1 MRTSILRGALIAAT
15 LMGCAATASAQPMRS
30 KSIDVLYV
38 APKDAA
44 LKPVYD
50 YVKSTR
56 ALEKMQDLLSALRL
70 PRRLLIKADGCNGE
84 SNAWYE
90 DSAVTI
96 CYEFLDEIWRNSS
109 GKSTPAGIAAIDT
122 VVGPFVD
129 VVLHEVGHAVFD
141 FWQTP
146 LFGREE
152 DAADQFSAY
161 IVLQLGKDEARRL
174 ILGNAY
180 QYKSDLQTGSVP
192 VALKKFA
199 DVHGTP
205 QQRFFN
211 VLCLAYGADSKL
223 FADIV
228 ESGFLP
234 KDRSEGCEDEYK
246 QVARAFN
253 KLVRP
258 YIDRKLYGR
267 QLDQT
272 WLPSIK
278 AKVRKR

>member
-1 MRTSILRGALIAAT
+1 MRISVLGTAAIAMTLIACGAS
-15 LMGCAATASAQPMRS
+15 ASAQPLRA
-30 KSIDVLYV
+30 KSVDVLYV
-38 APKDAA
+38 LPKTDE

-50 YVKSTR
+50 YVKTAR
-56 ALEKMQDLLSALRL
+56 ALEKMQNVLSALRL
-70 PRRLLIKADGCNGE
+70 PRRLLIKAESCDGV

-90 DSAVTI
+90 NNAVTI

-109 GKSTPAGIAAIDT
+109 SRSTPAGVSAIDT

-146 LFGREE
+146 ILGREE

-161 IVLQLGKDEARRL
+161 IMLQFSKDEARRL

-180 QYKSDLQTGSVP
+180 QYKVDVQSGRYPD
-192 VALKKFA
+192 ALRKFA

-211 VLCLAYGADSKL
+211 VLCLAYGADPAL
-223 FADIV
+223 FADFI
-228 ESGFLP
+228 EKDFLP
-234 KDRSEGCEDEYK
+234 KDRAEGCEEEYK
-246 QVARAFN
+246 QVARAFRALIN
-253 KLVRP
+253 PHVE
-258 YIDRKLYGR
+258 RKLYR
-267 QLDQT
+267 KLT
-272 WLPSIK
+272 EPWLASIK
-278 AKVRKR
+278 AKPRKR